1 MARYDEMKSRWLL
14 PTLMRSDAFDDAM
27 SRVVDEF
34 GKDASSTARNFSV
47 WDAIDALDEGSIDAL
62 AEELNILWYDK
73 AASLEAKRNAI
84 RSCKSI
90 QSKLGTKWATEEVLK
105 VYFTNDT
112 QIVEWFD
119 YADEIGEPNHFK
131 IVTDADVDTEE
142 EAARFLTILNR
153 VKRKSAILDKI
164 VGVVSSET
172 EQETQIWTQTLRV
185 KRIEARR

>member
-14 PTLMRSDAFDDAM
+14 PMLMRADAFDDAM
-27 SRVVDEF
+27 AGVVDAF
-34 GKDASSTARNFSV
+34 GSDASASTRNFSV
-47 WDAIDALDEGSIDAL
+47 WDAIDDMGEAAIDAL

-73 AASLEAKRNAI
+73 TAGLEAKRNAI
-84 RSCKSI
+84 RNCKRI
-90 QSKLGTKWATEEVLK
+90 QAKLGTKWATEEVLK

-119 YADEIGEPNHFK
+119 YADEEGEPNHFK

-142 EAARFLTILNR
+142 EAARFLAVLNK

-164 VGVVSSET
+164 VGVVSAET
-172 EQETQIWTQTLRV
+172 EQETQAWVQTLRV
-185 KRIEARR
+185 RRIEARR